1 MENYNKKD
9 FYISILKIAIPIAL
23 QHTALSFNS
32 IIDNF
37 MISKLGTNNL
47 AALGSSNR
55 FLQIFR
61 LLIVGLGSANIILTA
76 QYFAAKDKNG
86 IKRILASGFLTNII
100 ISALALLIYYAFNQK
115 VVNSF
120 SPNLEVREI
129 AKSYLN
135 IAIFTFIAKSI
146 IFSYGYSLRGI
157 GIVFMKTNLTILTTF
172 LNIFLNYLFIY
183 GSFGFPRLGIQGAA
197 LATLISESIAA
208 ILMLYITYKKDYEV
222 AVKFSELFKVPKNFL
237 IKYIK
242 ISLPLG
248 LSNLLWSSGLLF
260 YHNIFGSYGTN
271 ALAAYGLI
279 TPLELLLSNIFN
291 GLANAATILIGKE
304 IGKNNFS
311 KAYDHAKSIMKIA
324 ILSSSIISFLVFNF
338 SENIV
343 NIYSNI
349 SKAASQDAILFL
361 KIYSIFLV
369 VRVFNLVSYAGILK
383 SGGDSIFLFILGTSA
398 MWLIGIPLANIAAYL
413 FKLQSY
419 KVYIIINSIEILIA
433 ITSFLRIRSKRW
445 IRNLI

>member
-1 MENYNKKD
+1 MENYNRKN

-37 MISKLGTNNL
+37 MVSKLGTYSL

-86 IKRILASGFLTNII
+86 VKRSLAAGLLTNIVI
-100 ISALALLIYYAFNQK
+100 SFSALIIYYAFNQK
-115 VVNSF
+115 IVNSF
-120 SPNLEVREI
+120 SSNLEIREI

-135 IAIFTFIAKSI
+135 IAIFTFIAKSV

-157 GIVFMKTNLTILTTF
+157 GIVFMKTNLTILTTI
-172 LNIFLNYLFIY
+172 LNIILNYLFIY
-183 GSFGFPRLGIQGAA
+183 GSYGFPKLGIRGAA
-197 LATLISESIAA
+197 LSTLLSESIAA
-208 ILMLYITYKKDYEV
+208 LLMLYITYKKDYEV
-222 AVKFSELFKVPKNFL
+222 AVKLSELIKVPKNFL

-248 LSNLLWSSGLLF
+248 ISNLLWSTGLLF
-260 YHNIFGSYGTN
+260 YHNIFGSYGTSS
-271 ALAAYGLI
+271 LAAYGLI
-279 TPLELLLSNIFN
+279 TPLELLLANIFN

-304 IGKNNFS
+304 LGKKEFNT
-311 KAYDHAKSIMKIA
+311 AYNHAKTIMRIGT
-324 ILSSSIISFLVFNF
+324 LTSLVIGLIVFTF
-338 SENIV
+338 SESIV
-343 NIYSNI
+343 NLYSNI
-349 SKAASQDAILFL
+349 SKEAAYNAILFL
-361 KIYSIFLV
+361 RIYSIFLAV
-369 VRVFNLVSYAGILK
+369 KVFNLVSYAGILK
-383 SGGDSIFLFILGTSA
+383 SGGDSIFLFMLGTSA
-398 MWLIGIPLANIAAYL
+398 MWLIGVPLANIASYI
-413 FKLQSY
+413 FKFESY
-419 KVYIIINSIEILIA
+419 KVYIIINSVEILIA

-445 IRNLI
+445 IKNLI